1 MGLNKLSNNG
11 TKSSRTNWKFIALH
25 NQSMA
30 IVSSFRPSEE
40 VIKDIKQYLDSLFTI
55 KDLEAAKYFLGL
67 EIARSD
73 KGLAITQTK
82 YIKDIVTDTG
92 LRNAKTTTTPI
103 PLGIKFSA
111 DAWNQT
117 HNSEVYRHTSRKV
130 ALLGFQQAKYLSCH
144 TNN

>member
-1 MGLNKLSNNG
+1 MCACSKGPFMGLNKLSDNG
-11 TKSSRTNWKFIALH
+11 TKSSQTNWKFIALH

-30 IVSSFRPSEE
+30 IVSSF
-40 VIKDIKQYLDSLFTI
+40 SLFTI
-55 KDLEAAKYFLGL
+55 KDLEAAKYFLGS

-82 YIKDIVTDTG
+82 YIKDIVTDAG
-92 LRNAKTTTTPI
+92 LSNAKATTTPI
-103 PLGIKFSA
+103 PSGIKFSA

-117 HNSEVYRHTSRKV
+117 HNSEVYKHTSRKV
-130 ALLGFQQAKYLSCH
+130 ALLGFQRARYLSCH